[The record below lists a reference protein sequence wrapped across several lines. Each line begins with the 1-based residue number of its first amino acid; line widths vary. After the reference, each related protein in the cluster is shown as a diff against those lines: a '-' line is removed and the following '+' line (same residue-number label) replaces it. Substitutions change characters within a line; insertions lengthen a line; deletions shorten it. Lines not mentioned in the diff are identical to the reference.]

1 MGKRRPKINRKTHK
15 LEIRLLK
22 TMLAKEEFRLW
33 RKDYDK
39 FLLLVSK
46 EENEAGIIIER
57 RHRRGKTQAQV

>member
-22 TMLAKEEFRLW
+22 TMLTKEEFRLW

-39 FLLLVSK
+39 FLLFVNK
-46 EENEAGIIIER
+46 KDNENI
-57 RHRRGKTQAQV
+57 